1 MQTQSQNFANDTSVS
16 DAAGADPRMK
26 LDQAANRAH
35 ETVDRVH
42 RKASEI
48 SERFTSD
55 GEHYYRQACGW
66 ISAHPVQA
74 VGAAL
79 LAGYLFGR
87 IRS

>member
-16 DAAGADPRMK
+16 DAAGADPRVK

-55 GEHYYRQACGW
+55 GETPQA
-66 ISAHPVQA
+66 STRTRTSPVPS
-74 VGAAL
+74 
-79 LAGYLFGR
+79 FGTGTVSTR
-87 IRS
+87 RSFAPR